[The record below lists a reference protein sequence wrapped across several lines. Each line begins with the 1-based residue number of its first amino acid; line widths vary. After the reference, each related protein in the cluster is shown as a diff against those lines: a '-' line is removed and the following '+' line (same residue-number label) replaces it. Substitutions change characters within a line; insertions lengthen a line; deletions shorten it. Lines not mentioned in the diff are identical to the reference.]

1 MELAPVVAGP
11 VGILI
16 GWALGRLDRFF
27 DHKAEQG
34 RWAKTQRADAYAAV
48 LAGERRVVAIA
59 IAINNL
65 LRFASEKLDRTA
77 EALAADEGEQLGV
90 TAARAALG
98 SEKFDLP
105 TATHQLTDAVREMDV
120 AISRGLLVARDQ
132 PTGAALIALRDAVL
146 DAVHLPM
153 SEDRDERA
161 QRLMAAS
168 KEFRHLARIELGL
181 V

>member
-1 MELAPVVAGP
+1 MELAAVVVGP

-34 RWAKTQRADAYAAV
+34 RWAKDQRVDAYAAV
-48 LAGERRVVAIA
+48 LAGERRVVAVASTIDA
-59 IAINNL
+59 L
-65 LRFASEKLDRTA
+65 LRLAGEKADRLA
-77 EALAADEGEQLGV
+77 EALAADEGEGPTI
-90 TAARAALG
+90 TAATVDFGL
-98 SEKFDLP
+98 KNFDVS
-105 TATHQLTDAVREMDV
+105 TATHQLTDAVREIDV
-120 AISRGLLVARDQ
+120 AISRGLLVARDN
-132 PTGAALIALRDAVL
+132 PTGASLIALRDAVF

-153 SEDRDERA
+153 AADRS

-168 KEFRHLARIELGL
+168 KEFRDLARLEIGL